1 MSHPTP
7 EQKAAAR
14 LARIAT
20 GRAKALATYS
30 GMAPHF
36 DTLDPPRAAMYR
48 DEAARAERWLD
59 AHDRC
64 RRCGRALEN
73 PESVARH
80 VGPECWSKQR
90 EAA

>member
-1 MSHPTP
+1 MSTP

-36 DTLDPPRAAMYR
+36 DAIDPPRAAMYR

-59 AHDRC
+59 AHTRC
-64 RRCGRALEN
+64 RMCGRALEN
-73 PESVARH
+73 ELSRSLH
-80 VGPECWSKQR
+80 IGPECRAKR